1 MTDTTKEPTM
11 SNAETFAIHELSLI
25 GSQDDEMQ
33 QAMNEHILKMVRTF
47 AEEGHS
53 GFSAAYA
60 IQALEKLLR
69 FEPLTPLTGADDEW
83 IEVGDHGDDGP
94 CFQNRRCPRI
104 FKDNTGA
111 YDIDGK
117 VFREPSGACFTSR
130 DSRVYITFPYRPA
143 TEYVDVEASE

>member
-1 MTDTTKEPTM
+1 MTTDTKEPTM
-11 SNAETFAIHELSLI
+11 SNAEKFAVHELSLI
-25 GSQDDEMQ
+25 GDADDEMQ

-47 AEEGHS
+47 ADEGHS

-60 IQALEKLLR
+60 INALEKLLR

-83 IEVGDHGDDGP
+83 VEVGDDGP
-94 CFQNRRCPRI
+94 DGTCFQNKRSPRV

-117 VFREPSGACFTSR
+117 VFREPSGACYTSR
-130 DSRVYITFPYRPA
+130 DSRVYITFPYRPT
-143 TEYVDVEASE
+143 TEYVDVGASG